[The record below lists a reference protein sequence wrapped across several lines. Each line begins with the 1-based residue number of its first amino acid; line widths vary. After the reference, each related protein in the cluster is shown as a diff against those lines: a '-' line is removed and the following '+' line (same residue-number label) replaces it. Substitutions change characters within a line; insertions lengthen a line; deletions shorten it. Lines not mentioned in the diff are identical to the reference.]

1 MDDPLLY
8 VLLVVLIAMSAF
20 FSSTETAFSSISK
33 IRLKRYEEQGDPR
46 AKTASFIADH
56 FDDALSAILIGNN
69 IVNIASASIGTVLF
83 TDMVGPELGPGVSTL
98 VMTVVVLIFG
108 EILPKTFA
116 KENPDRMALRAARI
130 LAFLM
135 KVLKPLVWFFVL
147 LKTAMM
153 KCVGSHNDLPSVTEE
168 ELKYIIEEIEDEG
181 ILEQHESELI
191 QSALDFNDITVSEI
205 LTPRVDVIGVNRT
218 ATIEEVK
225 DLFLTERF
233 SRMPVYDKTIDNI
246 VGVVSSKDFFS
257 AYIRDNHFSLEDIT
271 QDIMFVPP
279 KKLIGEL
286 LKDFQHSKDQMAV
299 VIDQYGGTLGIITL
313 EDILEELV
321 GEIWDEDEEAES
333 EYTQIG
339 DGVYQASGDARLDD
353 LLEEIAPEIHL
364 EDDHAMTVSGWILDR
379 TERLPEEGEVFQ
391 LDGLTVTVLEVQEQR
406 ILRVKLEVPVELRTP
421 ETED

>member
-153 KCVGSHNDLPSVTEE
+153 KCVGSHNNLPSVTEE

-181 ILEQHESELI
+181 VLEQHESELI
-191 QSALDFNDITVSEI
+191 QSALDFNGITVSEI

-321 GEIWDEDEEAES
+321 GEIWDEDEETES

-379 TERLPEEGEVFQ
+379 TERLPEEGEIFQ

>member
-56 FDDALSAILIGNN
+56 FDDTLSAILIGNN

-153 KCVGSHNDLPSVTEE
+153 KCVGSHNNLPSVTEE

-321 GEIWDEDEEAES
+321 GEIWDEDEETES

-379 TERLPEEGEVFQ
+379 TERLPEEGEIFQ

>member
-116 KENPDRMALRAARI
+116 KENPERMALRAARI

-153 KCVGSHNDLPSVTEE
+153 KCVGSHNNLPSVTEE

-321 GEIWDEDEEAES
+321 GEIWDEDEETES

-379 TERLPEEGEVFQ
+379 TERLPEEGEIFQ

>member
-205 LTPRVDVIGVNRT
+205 LTPRVDVIGVNRA

-321 GEIWDEDEEAES
+321 GEIWDEDEETES

-379 TERLPEEGEVFQ
+379 TERLPEEGEIFQ

>member
-1 MDDPLLY
+1 M
-8 VLLVVLIAMSAF
+8 
-20 FSSTETAFSSISK
+20 
-33 IRLKRYEEQGDPR
+33 
-46 AKTASFIADH
+46 
-56 FDDALSAILIGNN
+56 
-69 IVNIASASIGTVLF
+69 
-83 TDMVGPELGPGVSTL
+83 
-98 VMTVVVLIFG
+98 
-108 EILPKTFA
+108 
-116 KENPDRMALRAARI
+116 
-130 LAFLM
+130 
-135 KVLKPLVWFFVL
+135 
-147 LKTAMM
+147 
-153 KCVGSHNDLPSVTEE
+153 
-168 ELKYIIEEIEDEG
+168 
-181 ILEQHESELI
+181 
-191 QSALDFNDITVSEI
+191 
-205 LTPRVDVIGVNRT
+205 
-218 ATIEEVK
+218 
-225 DLFLTERF
+225 
-233 SRMPVYDKTIDNI
+233 
-246 VGVVSSKDFFS
+246 SSKDFFS

-321 GEIWDEDEEAES
+321 GEIWDEDEETES

-379 TERLPEEGEVFQ
+379 TERLPEEGEIFQ

>member
-321 GEIWDEDEEAES
+321 GEIWDEDEETES

-379 TERLPEEGEVFQ
+379 TERLPEEGEIFQ

>member
-153 KCVGSHNDLPSVTEE
+153 KCVGSHNNLPSVTEE

-321 GEIWDEDEEAES
+321 GEIWDEDEETES

-379 TERLPEEGEVFQ
+379 TERLPEEGEIFQ